1 MKSRFVNLR
10 ISSHDRKHQR
20 PGETNT
26 HFEVDIPSSVEWGLR
41 VVGCRVLHCTIPHG
55 FDNVH
60 QEDFHFAINGTD
72 STFNLPDNYY
82 TIEDVFEFLEIF
94 FGLQPTAANLKFT
107 TLDVGGGKKVNIHNN
122 GPSSFEIQNTF
133 ETEYPTIW
141 TLLGFGQNNKFI
153 ASGDNQRA
161 HNLPNFAYPS
171 TVYVHSNLGPRSFDG
186 DGARVSLLDTVTLG
200 TFGSVNE
207 YHQPQSMMTYYDT
220 PRTISSVRLTLRDSQ
235 GRILQLDN
243 NMDWTIVVQ
252 LEYHL
257 P

>member
-10 ISSHDRKHQR
+10 ISSHDRKIER
-20 PGETNT
+20 PGESNT
-26 HFEVDIPSSVEWGLR
+26 DFQVDIPSSVEWGLR

-60 QEDFHFAINGTD
+60 EEWFHFAVNGTD
-72 STFNLPDNYY
+72 IKYNLPTNYY
-82 TIEDVFEFLEIF
+82 TIEDVFKYLEISF
-94 FGLQPTAANLKFT
+94 AGYPTPVNLKFSIANI
-107 TLDVGGGKKVNIHNN
+107 GAGYKVRIHNN

-141 TLLGFGQNNKFI
+141 TLLGFQRTNTFI
-153 ASGDNQRA
+153 ASGNFKDA
-161 HNLPNFAYPS
+161 GNLPNFAYPS
-171 TVYVHSNLGPRSFDG
+171 TVYVHSNLAPRSFDG
-186 DGARVSLLDTVTLG
+186 DGARSSLLDTVTLG
-200 TFGSVNE
+200 MFGSVNE
-207 YHQPQSMMTYYDT
+207 YHPPQSMTYYDT
-220 PRTISSVRLTLRDSQ
+220 PQTISSVRLTMRDSQ

-252 LEYHL
+252 LEYDL